1 MASVSG
7 ELRKTLPSF
16 GDMLGRPL
24 QLGENQ
30 GKPSYEGGRMGEP
43 DTDPIQD
50 AARLAALRQTCLLD
64 SPPDEAFDRLTWLA
78 SSMLHAPVA
87 YISLVDDRRQF
98 FKSAKGLNAELSA
111 ARETPLSHSFCKHT
125 LQTREPIVITDARID
140 PLFRENPA
148 VAEHGVVA
156 YAGIPLITSEGHA
169 MGAFCVVE
177 HTPRQWTDEEVR
189 VLRALASAAVAEIE
203 LRGMANALRSSSTN
217 LEALVES
224 RTAELRAAQ
233 ERQRVLLEVNNAV
246 VTCRDRDSLFQA
258 AAAALARVIPFD
270 RAALVL
276 YDRARDVFSVMG
288 AADPTLVPPVAPLV
302 PEWPREGSRAGW
314 VLDHG
319 CPLVTSDLREPP
331 SFVEHPLLL
340 KGGLLSVASV
350 PMSVKGVILGTL
362 NLGSRTVGRYDEED
376 ASLLHVIGEQMALAI
391 ENMLAYQ
398 EIASLKSRLEEENQ
412 YLQEEVR
419 AESAFGDVIGES
431 RGMLAALAGVR
442 KVAGTSSTVLVTG
455 ETGTGKEL
463 IVRALHDLSRRK
475 GKILVKVNCA
485 ALPAGVIESE
495 LFGHE
500 RGAFT
505 GALTRKAGRFELAH
519 GGTLFLD
526 EIGDLP
532 LELQAK
538 LLRVLQEGEF
548 ERVGGTQTHKVD
560 VRLVAAT
567 NRDLAV
573 AVAEGKFRAD
583 LYYRLNVFPL
593 HIPPLRERLDD
604 IPRLVRHFVMLHAA
618 KTGKR
623 IGMPGDDVLARL
635 QGYDWPGNVRELQN
649 VIERAVILA
658 SKGRL
663 EVGDV
668 RWSAAPAGTHTRKR
682 SLEDVERE
690 HVLSILEETRWRVS
704 GERGAAK
711 ILGVKRTTLE
721 ARMKK
726 LGIARPSGGSR
737 PAGS

>member
-1 MASVSG
+1 M
-7 ELRKTLPSF
+7 
-16 GDMLGRPL
+16 
-24 QLGENQ
+24 Q
-30 GKPSYEGGRMGEP
+30 EP
-43 DTDPIQD
+43 DTDPILD
-50 AARLAALRQTCLLD
+50 AARLAALHRTRLLD
-64 SPPDEAFDRLTWLA
+64 SSPEATFDRLTWLA
-78 SSMLHAPVA
+78 SSMLHASVA
-87 YISLVDDRRQF
+87 YISLLDDHRQF
-98 FKSAKGLNAELSA
+98 FKSAVGLEPALAA
-111 ARETPLSHSFCKHT
+111 ARETPLSHSFCRHT
-125 LQTREPIVITDARID
+125 LRTREPVIVADARVH
-140 PLFRENPA
+140 PTFRENPA

-177 HTPRQWTDEEVR
+177 HAPREWKDEEVGI
-189 VLRALASAAVAEIE
+189 LRALASAAVSEIE
-203 LRGMANALRSSSTN
+203 LRGMAND

-224 RTAELRAAQ
+224 RTAQLRAAQ

-246 VTCRDRDSLFQA
+246 VSCRDRDSLFRA
-258 AAAALARVIPFD
+258 AASALARVIPFD
-270 RAALVL
+270 RAALIL
-276 YDRARDVFSVMG
+276 YDRGRDMFSVLG
-288 AADPTLVPPVAPLV
+288 AADALAAPVPALNRD
-302 PEWPREGSRAGW
+302 WSRAGSRSGW

-319 CPLVTSDLREPP
+319 IPLVTRDLREPP
-331 SFVEHPLLL
+331 PFVEHGKMLEA
-340 KGGLLSVASV
+340 GLLSVVSV
-350 PMSVKGVILGTL
+350 PMSVRGEFIGTL
-362 NLGSRTVGRYDEED
+362 NVASNTAGRYTDED
-376 ASLLHVIGEQMALAI
+376 ASLLHVISNQMAFAI
-391 ENMLAYQ
+391 ENMIAYE
-398 EIASLKSRLEEENQ
+398 EIASLKSRLEEENL

-419 AESAFGDVIGES
+419 AEAAFGDVIGES
-431 RGMLAALAGVR
+431 RGMLAVLAGVR
-442 KVAGTSSTVLVTG
+442 KVASTDSTVLVTG

-463 IVRALHDLSRRK
+463 VVRAIHDLSRRRA
-475 GKILVKVNCA
+475 KILVKVNCA

-505 GALTRKAGRFELAH
+505 GALTRKVGRFELAH

-548 ERVGGTQTHKVD
+548 ERVGGTQTQRVD

-567 NRDLAV
+567 NRDLGQAV
-573 AVAEGKFRAD
+573 TEGKFRAD

-593 HIPPLRERLDD
+593 HIPPLRERSDD

-623 IGMPGDDVLARL
+623 IGIPSEDLLARL
-635 QGYDWPGNVRELQN
+635 QAYSWPGNVRELQN
-649 VIERAVILA
+649 VVERAVILA

-663 EVGDV
+663 EVGDLTPSV
-668 RWSAAPAGTHTRKR
+668 GLADTHARKR

-690 HVLSILEETRWRVS
+690 HVLSILEETHWRVS

-711 ILGVKRTTLE
+711 ILGLKRTTLE

-726 LGIARPSGGSR
+726 LGIARPSARS
-737 PAGS
+737 